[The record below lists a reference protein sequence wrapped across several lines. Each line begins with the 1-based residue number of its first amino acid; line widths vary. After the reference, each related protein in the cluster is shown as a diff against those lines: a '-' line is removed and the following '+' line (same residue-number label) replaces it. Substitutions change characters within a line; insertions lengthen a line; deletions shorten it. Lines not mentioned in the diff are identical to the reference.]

1 MYARGIIDRLV
12 TNIISTGL
20 NLQCMPK
27 EAMLGLPE
35 DSLEEWTETIENR
48 FNVYCSSKDICDY
61 KKQRTWGEIQRCAL
75 TEAYIGGDILVILRQ
90 DPRTLLPTIELVPG
104 ERVRSSIVSAG
115 ITNRVIDGVEL
126 DEAGRHVAYYF
137 DKGSLVD
144 MANRYVRIS
153 ARGELTGR
161 LQAWLVYGAD
171 KREDSV
177 RGTPL
182 LGIAIQPLADI
193 DKYKDS
199 ALRKSLINSLIA
211 GFVTRENEVGTLPMQ
226 SSTSKKSTVTNTDAG
241 TAKPLTMSEVLPGM
255 WFDHLAPGEKPQPFS
270 TNGTDVNFGPFEASI
285 ICGLAWGLG
294 IPPEILILSFSS
306 NYSAS
311 QAATTEF
318 EVSLNTKKT
327 SFGSQF
333 CNPIYADWFQSELLL
348 NKFTARGYLESLVD
362 PKLYDIKAAWICCD
376 WIGQV
381 KPKIDIVKQVT
392 GYKMQIAE
400 GFCTRSQASLQS
412 TGTDYAQN
420 ARRLRKENEQLIAA
434 LTPIL
439 EAQAK
444 YGKAMVDE
452 AMGGTV
458 AHLKLVES
466 MKEDDNVV
474 DAANLDR

>member
-1 MYARGIIDRLV
+1 
-12 TNIISTGL
+12 
-20 NLQCMPK
+20 
-27 EAMLGLPE
+27 
-35 DSLEEWTETIENR
+35 
-48 FNVYCSSKDICDY
+48 
-61 KKQRTWGEIQRCAL
+61 
-75 TEAYIGGDILVILRQ
+75 
-90 DPRTLLPTIELVPG
+90 
-104 ERVRSSIVSAG
+104 
-115 ITNRVIDGVEL
+115 
-126 DEAGRHVAYYF
+126 
-137 DKGSLVD
+137 
-144 MANRYVRIS
+144 
-153 ARGELTGR
+153 
-161 LQAWLVYGAD
+161 
-171 KREDSV
+171 
-177 RGTPL
+177 
-182 LGIAIQPLADI
+182 
-193 DKYKDS
+193 
-199 ALRKSLINSLIA
+199 
-211 GFVTRENEVGTLPMQ
+211 
-226 SSTSKKSTVTNTDAG
+226 
-241 TAKPLTMSEVLPGM
+241 MSEVLPGM

-474 DAANLDR
+474 DATN